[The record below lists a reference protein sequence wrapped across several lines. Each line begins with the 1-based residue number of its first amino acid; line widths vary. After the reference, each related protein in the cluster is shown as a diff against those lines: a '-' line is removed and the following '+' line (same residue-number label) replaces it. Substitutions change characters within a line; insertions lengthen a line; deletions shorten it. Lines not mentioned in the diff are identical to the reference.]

1 MMSFN
6 AKKCHIMSITLARKH
21 RHVIDYHLAGETLQ
35 TVKDHPYL
43 GVTFS
48 DKMKWNSHIHHICK
62 KANQTLGFLRRN
74 LSHCPKTTKEMAY
87 KTLVR
92 PTTEYCSTVWNPRQS
107 NMIDKIEMVQRRA
120 ARFVT
125 HNYGRQESPTEMI
138 KALGWHTLEERR
150 ARQSLV
156 MFFKIVTNRIAINKD
171 LLTQEITGRTR
182 RNHDLTY
189 CHQQCQVEAYRQSF
203 FPSTIPK
210 WNALP
215 AYVVSA
221 PSVDAFKAR
230 LLKST

>member
-1 MMSFN
+1 MN
-6 AKKCHIMSITLARKH
+6 R
-21 RHVIDYHLAGETLQ
+21 YQ
-35 TVKDHPYL
+35 
-43 GVTFS
+43 S
-48 DKMKWNSHIHHICK
+48 DS
-62 KANQTLGFLRRN
+62 
-74 LSHCPKTTKEMAY
+74 
-87 KTLVR
+87 
-92 PTTEYCSTVWNPRQS
+92 CSTVWNPHQS

-203 FPSTIPK
+203 FPSTIPQMERS
-210 WNALP
+210 ASLRS
-215 AYVVSA
+215 VS
-221 PSVDAFKAR
+221 SQCGRIQGTTTKIHLVNVHYSF
-230 LLKST
+230 